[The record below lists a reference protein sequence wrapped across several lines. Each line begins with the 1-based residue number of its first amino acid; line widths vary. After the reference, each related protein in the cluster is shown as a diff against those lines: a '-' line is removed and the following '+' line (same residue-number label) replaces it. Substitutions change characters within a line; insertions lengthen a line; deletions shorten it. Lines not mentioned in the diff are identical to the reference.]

1 MIRRL
6 ARWGLRIAAAAVVA
20 VAAGILVPRPLLP
33 APRADE
39 AGTAPRR
46 TVLLLSN
53 PIHTDIALPA
63 DADVLAR
70 FAALA
75 ADGLPLDD
83 PAVRWLVVGWGGRS
97 FYVETPTWADLKPL
111 PVLRALSLDRSVMHV
126 ALAGD
131 IALPHPAVTAV
142 DLDASAFAAL
152 LDHVEASFVA
162 GDGGFRLVAPGYGAH
177 DRFYEAHGW
186 FNALAGCN
194 LWTAAA
200 LRAAG
205 LRTGAWTPLP
215 LFLEWSLALH
225 GQAGSLR

>member
-1 MIRRL
+1 MRRL
-6 ARWGLRIAAAAVVA
+6 LRRGLRVLAVAIVA
-20 VAAGILVPRPLLP
+20 VAAGVLVPRPMLP
-33 APRADE
+33 APQA
-39 AGTAPRR
+39 AGTGEGPRR

-63 DADVLAR
+63 DPDIRAR

-75 ADGLPLDD
+75 ADGLPIGD

-111 PVLRALSLDRSVMHV
+111 PVLRAFTLDRSVMHV
-126 ALAGD
+126 AVAGD
-131 IALPHPAVTAV
+131 IPLSHPAVTALA
-142 DLDASAFAAL
+142 LDAAGFEAL

-162 GDGGFRLVAPGYGAH
+162 PDGRFRLVAPGYGAH

-194 LWTAAA
+194 VWTAAA

-205 LRTGAWTPLP
+205 IRTGAWTPLP
-215 LFLEWSLALH
+215 VFLGWSLALH
-225 GQAGSLR
+225 G